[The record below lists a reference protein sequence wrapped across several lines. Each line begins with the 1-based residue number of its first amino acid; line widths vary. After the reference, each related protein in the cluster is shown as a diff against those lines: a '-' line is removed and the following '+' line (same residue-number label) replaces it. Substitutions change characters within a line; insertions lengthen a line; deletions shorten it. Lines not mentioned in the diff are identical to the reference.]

1 MILTLIVFFNALKE
15 DSLSPRERSADEPTG
30 LWICLAIACFFS
42 HSFFLY
48 KHLRYLH
55 HSIKQ
60 SRQAAHGE
68 ESKWTKDGWN
78 FFWNV
83 NDFVGLFLS
92 WLLMFF
98 FMTRIDW
105 MSMTSMRV
113 VAATASLSLL
123 LKMFDWL
130 RIFDLTGFLIEL
142 I

>member
-1 MILTLIVFFNALKE
+1 
-15 DSLSPRERSADEPTG
+15 
-30 LWICLAIACFFS
+30 
-42 HSFFLY
+42 
-48 KHLRYLH
+48 
-55 HSIKQ
+55 
-60 SRQAAHGE
+60 
-68 ESKWTKDGWN
+68 
-78 FFWNV
+78 
-83 NDFVGLFLS
+83 
-92 WLLMFF
+92 MFF